1 MGEAYLTSPLSTTSK
16 TFLGSVS
23 YSGSGSFYD
32 RESTYLSLDTHNI
45 QSYLTTGFISMVVDL
60 NFKGYVGWL
69 SYPDSFSSRF
79 FISFGNTGDSL
90 FSVSGPYADSSNR
103 HVNFDV
109 DLKGEL
115 GAICQ
120 DSSYLLVPDVH
131 NLSGSSITAYAYGGN
146 RSVFGSLSCTVSGTI
161 SFYKV

>member
-23 YSGSGSFYD
+23 YSGSDSFSD
-32 RESTYLSLDTHNI
+32 RESTYLSLDTHDI
-45 QSYLTTGFISMVVDL
+45 QSYFTTGFISMVVDL
-60 NFKGYVGWL
+60 NFKGYVGWS
-69 SYPDSFSSRF
+69 SYPASFSSRF
-79 FISFGNTGDSL
+79 FISFGNTDSL

-103 HVNFDV
+103 HVNFDA

-120 DSSYLLVPDVH
+120 DSSNLLVLGVR
-131 NLSGSSITAYAYGGN
+131 NLSGSSITAYAFGGN
-146 RSVFGSLSCTVSGTI
+146 GSVLGSLSCTVSGTI